1 MGCEIHF
8 SRPLDSEFLALSVVF
23 MILGASGI
31 VLFYGPPTASGD
43 SCYCLIPSPDPGAA
57 QGTSSIL
64 LVLGIM
70 FFPMGLM
77 KGGLPSLRR
86 TPAGP
91 REVKLPSGRVITPV
105 SLFSGNFFVF
115 GLALVLIGVDA
126 VLVPSFLIYK
136 NRWFELSGV
145 LLTAAGLISMLWG
158 LRKPKL

>member
-1 MGCEIHF
+1 
-8 SRPLDSEFLALSVVF
+8 LDSEFLALSIVF
-23 MILGASGI
+23 IILGASGI

-64 LVLGIM
+64 LVLGVM

-77 KGGLPSLRR
+77 KGGLPTFRK
-86 TPAGP
+86 TPTGP
-91 REVKLPSGRVITPV
+91 REVKLPSGRVIAPV
-105 SLFSGNFFVF
+105 SIFSGNFFVF

-136 NRWFELSGV
+136 NSWFELSGV
-145 LLTAAGLISMLWG
+145 LLTAAGLVSMLWG
-158 LRKPKL
+158 LGKPKQ

>member
-1 MGCEIHF
+1 
-8 SRPLDSEFLALSVVF
+8 LDSEFVALSIVF

-31 VLFYGPPTASGD
+31 VLFYGPPTPAGD

-64 LVLGIM
+64 LVLGVM

-77 KGGLPSLRR
+77 KGGLPSLKR

-105 SLFSGNFFVF
+105 GILSGNFFVF
-115 GLALVLIGVDA
+115 GLALVLVGVDA
-126 VLVPSFLIYK
+126 VLVPSVLVYK
-136 NRWFELSGV
+136 NSWFELSGV
-145 LLTAAGLISMLWG
+145 LLTAAGLISIVWG
-158 LRKPKL
+158 LRKPKQ